1 MTVPFKYRL
10 RVRYHEC
17 DGQKV
22 VFNARYGEYVDV
34 GALEYC
40 RTIFGAVE
48 PEHGGFDWRLVH
60 QSMDWKAPA
69 AFDEVL
75 DVEIQTESVGTS
87 SFTLRAQVKKASD
100 ETLLVS
106 AKTVYVVYDEA
117 SASKAP
123 VGDEMRAKLAKGAP
137 GVIVDC
143 TGQVSVNGIH
153 SGESP

>member
-1 MTVPFKYRL
+1 MSTPFKYRL

-40 RTIFGAVE
+40 RALFGAVE

-69 AFDEVL
+69 AFDEIL
-75 DVEIQTESVGTS
+75 DVEIVTESVGNS
-87 SFTLRAQVKKASD
+87 SFTLKSEVKKASD
-100 ETLLVS
+100 ETLLL
-106 AKTVYVVYDEA
+106 AARTIYVVYDEA

-123 VGDEMRAKLAKGAP
+123 VGDEMRARLVAGAP

-143 TGQVSVNGIH
+143 TGQSSSNGLH
-153 SGESP
+153 S